1 MSKTEGVGVGGVWL
15 TRGWRRSVVS
25 SGRRGVVVAFFMKF
39 AIFDDNVDFVS
50 DFIAVVVAV
59 GGVEVAV
66 VVAFV
71 VAVLAVDV
79 DVDVAAVGIVGF
91 AVAGASRL
99 MPLPCT

>member
-1 MSKTEGVGVGGVWL
+1 
-15 TRGWRRSVVS
+15 
-25 SGRRGVVVAFFMKF
+25 VVAFFMKF

>member
-1 MSKTEGVGVGGVWL
+1 M
-15 TRGWRRSVVS
+15 
-25 SGRRGVVVAFFMKF
+25 VAFFMKF

-79 DVDVAAVGIVGF
+79 DVDVDVDVAAVGIVGF